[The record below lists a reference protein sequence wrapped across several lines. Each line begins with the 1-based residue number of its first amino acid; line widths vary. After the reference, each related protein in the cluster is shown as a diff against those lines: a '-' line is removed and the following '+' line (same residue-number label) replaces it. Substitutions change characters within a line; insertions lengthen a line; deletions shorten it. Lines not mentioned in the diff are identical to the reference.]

1 MIIEIFG
8 PQGAGKTTFARAL
21 AARLQTQDQ
30 AVDLIL
36 SYRPAE
42 LPRDDALMNDP
53 IRRRAAAMAS
63 RLTRPV
69 IELLTMTRHP
79 SAYWSDVITAANL
92 LRALPPKNILW
103 QIRLSQYLLR
113 LSHSWHLASAS
124 DHIALFDQGFVQ
136 AVWSLVLFNGATD
149 EILIAKALDAIPK
162 PDMLIQLDA
171 PADVLEARLRDRQRH
186 QSLIERMLEIDP
198 KTNSE
203 GKRIFEQLQD
213 LLRRREQPLTCV
225 RSSDPVSSAEAVNRI
240 AEQVTAQ
247 RGTRPHKAHRIPG
260 NLFNERYRHV

>member
-21 AARLQTQDQ
+21 AARLQAQDQ
-30 AVDLIL
+30 VVDLIL
-36 SYRPAE
+36 SDRPAE
-42 LPRDDALMNDP
+42 FPRDDPRMNDA
-53 IRRRAAAMAS
+53 IRHRAAAMAS
-63 RLTRPV
+63 RLARPV

-79 SAYWSDVITAANL
+79 SAYSSDVNTAANL
-92 LRALPPKNILW
+92 LKALPPRNILW
-103 QIRLSQYLLR
+103 LIRLSQYLVR
-113 LSHSWHLASAS
+113 LSHSWQLASES

-149 EILIAKALDAIPK
+149 ETLIARSVDAIPK

-171 PADVLEARLRDRQRH
+171 PEDILEARLRDRQRH

-203 GKRIFEQLQD
+203 GKRIFDQLHD

-225 RSSDPVSSAEAVNRI
+225 RSSDPALLAEAVNRI

-247 RGTRPHKAHRIPG
+247 RGTRPHKAHRIPE

>member
-21 AARLQTQDQ
+21 AARLQTQGQ

-42 LPRDDALMNDP
+42 LPRDDPLATDP
-53 IRRRAAAMAS
+53 ISHRAAAVAS
-63 RLTRPV
+63 RLSRPV

-79 SAYWSDVITAANL
+79 SAYSCDIRTAANL

-103 QIRLSQYLLR
+103 LIRLSQYLLR
-113 LSHSWHLASAS
+113 LSHSWHLASES
-124 DHIALFDQGFVQ
+124 DHIALFDQGFIQ
-136 AVWSLVLFNGATD
+136 AVWSLVLFNRTTD
-149 EILIAKALDAIPK
+149 ETLIARALDAIPR

-171 PADVLEARLRDRQRH
+171 PEDILEARLRDRQRH
-186 QSLIERMLEIDP
+186 QSLIERMLEIDS
-198 KTNSE
+198 KTNDE
-203 GKRIFEQLQD
+203 GNRIFEQLHD
-213 LLRRREQPLTCV
+213 LLRRREQPFTCV
-225 RSSDPVSSAEAVNRI
+225 HSSDPVLLADAVNRI

-247 RGTRPHKAHRIPG
+247 RGTRPHKARRIPD
-260 NLFNERYRHV
+260 NLFSERYRHV